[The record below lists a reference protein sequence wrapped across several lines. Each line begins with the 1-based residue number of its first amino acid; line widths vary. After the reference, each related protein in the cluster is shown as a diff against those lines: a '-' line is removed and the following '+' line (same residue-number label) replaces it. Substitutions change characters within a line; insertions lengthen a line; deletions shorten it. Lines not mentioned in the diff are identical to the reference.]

1 MKNTR
6 PYPPGVAWF
15 MIVAASV
22 MLILGLVVMVLDTPR
37 LISWL
42 PLVILM
48 PLSLGF
54 GIWSL
59 RNQDRR

>member
-1 MKNTR
+1 
-6 PYPPGVAWF
+6 